1 MKREKFGLAG
11 SVTVIGSIYLLA
23 LALAPSS
30 GLSNPS
36 YEAASGNA
44 AADKLLTCPY
54 AAHARLA
61 TDRLLELHRGMLGE
75 QTQHPGR
82 PAWGNGKLTVF

>member
-1 MKREKFGLAG
+1 MKREKFGFAG
-11 SVTVIGSIYLLA
+11 SVTVIGAIYLVA
-23 LALAPSS
+23 LALAPTP

-36 YEAASGNA
+36 HEAASGNA
-44 AADKLLTCPY
+44 AADKAVTCPY

-61 TDRLLELHRGMLGE
+61 RDRLLELHRGMLSE
-75 QTQHPGR
+75 RTQLPAR